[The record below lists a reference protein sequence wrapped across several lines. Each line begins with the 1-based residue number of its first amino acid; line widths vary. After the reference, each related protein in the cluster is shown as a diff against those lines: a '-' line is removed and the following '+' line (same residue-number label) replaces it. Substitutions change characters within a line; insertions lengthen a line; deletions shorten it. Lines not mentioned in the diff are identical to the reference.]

1 MVSHFL
7 LNDARKTLEPTD
19 PRYENW
25 VIPPQ
30 KLHRFESER
39 TVQIPPGLQLSTRR
53 GPEVELYDVAG
64 VHLLTSAFEPSNAF
78 VSTLNVSHHFKRNQ
92 LFGSCWTTPKQ
103 SKRFPQVAQI
113 CETPVVF
120 VNKGVYPPSTVPSSE
135 FSLGRLPTKTSQSNG
150 FARQPVPMER
160 LAFHRRTDC
169 SRQSHS
175 GCALC
180 LSCISSNPGCHNP
193 RDELINHFSCEQRK
207 HYRHR
212 FTLAYRRLETM
223 VFLILLL
230 ILCAMQLSVS
240 LAYVVNHSSQKQHE
254 LNTKLPHVSMAELG
268 QLCVICMAL
277 FISICGVSC
286 LIWDCTMPRKQTTDP
301 SDSPMAEPQTDVER
315 HVTNLLAAERFR
327 RRLQCVQVLSYLSCL
342 LLSVAMLPWLSL
354 CQLFSANSHILTYNC
369 VGAKGGFPHANST
382 GTTSYPV
389 SISGPLRLPSWHI
402 LPHEV
407 SEPTDSLWSV
417 LWIVIAVHGLFD
429 LDNCLAKPWRYA
441 YTVTVCLVQLILS
454 NAFYAFDSSGFAFT
468 LDIHAS
474 KQTNGSLLCPAWL
487 SGSQLFTPVPWWD
500 TPVGLI
506 CRANVA
512 TLLAFIVAHIVGQT
526 VARWT
531 TQHRHRLFFTAGLTQ
546 AKIHRLEYTELKLA
560 DLARSLVPTPLA
572 KELADDFIAGYL
584 GWSSP
589 LVIYLRNVSFLSAE
603 LVGLSSLASVVAC
616 SPTPLVATQQFA
628 LVVNELFGCFDR
640 IARAEGCYR
649 VRLNSVEY
657 LCIAGYPETRVDHAR
672 CCVDFGLTMLRIVN
686 ELAKMANVQLE
697 LKVAVHTGTTY
708 AAVLGRSRLGFDLT
722 GDDVSYTSHLRQAAS
737 RFGRVLVSRATF
749 NQLPEGFRGEAG
761 PVLGFPVPHNI
772 GGQTKPTT
780 MGLVEPSSTSPNT
793 TMETYFIQPRKSHL
807 NSANSEGP
815 TINNPSSLD
824 TTVHFD
830 WPKLSELSVDSLGLL
845 TRLATAATIVCRR
858 AWDAKCPVQSSARM
872 EVPFDTLLV
881 DPSALIP
888 AKETAD
894 KDMDES
900 REVRLGLLQ
909 ALSNSE
915 YSDVVPKATREM
927 KSRPMDASSMRDP
940 SISELLAM
948 AAVTLAQSYEHD
960 PETVD
965 CSEKLVPCQRRA
977 GKLRGK
983 CPALDGTAA
992 PEPGDGG
999 STMGADNSMGTS
1011 LATMTT
1017 GAMNPSSSVPSSKA
1031 ATHPD
1036 RTKPW
1041 QPLVHHLPWLCTS
1054 PPGHANPHWLTL
1066 STTKDFTP
1074 SFRCFEGLCSQEK
1087 PYASLPHAQQTKIKE
1102 DTDEDNQS
1110 TGVNCWGGCH
1120 RSSTQ
1125 AGENEDDSYEMTS
1138 SLSPNQWIRIL
1149 CYALISM
1156 VLLVVILGLISLL
1169 TISISFLY
1177 TVAYVILFVCLVLQL
1192 IALNLIKR
1200 FPRLQA
1206 VVHSIP
1212 YRTLLIGSIFV
1223 VAIAT
1228 VFILSTCHP
1237 ALLVSNDYDGSGIT
1251 SIPNNSSNVFLS
1263 SSRGDSRWISRSHL
1277 CPLTMQFTLLSCFVC
1292 LLPAVVALT
1301 TMYWSNSDS
1310 SVSSRSDGMH
1320 AVAGAIV
1327 LPQPIR
1333 LVVGMVL
1340 YLLQLAVFLW
1350 ATFHVGMFHRLF
1362 PVHHRNTLELT
1373 LVVNTFVQNMFALF
1387 AFTLLALS
1395 LPRTLEFQSHL
1406 LRQWIIKGEQ
1416 TVRHLSSTQLA
1427 LARLLTSTVPR
1438 FVIATL
1444 CNPSKTPE
1452 LYAKSQCVIGLTLI
1466 QLTVVADRQPS
1477 SLSTANS
1484 RVASGQS
1491 SVMDE
1496 PAQIADRLRLLNH
1509 LIGLIDSLAKEGL
1522 DVPKRVDDSDRA
1534 DQACADDESTQ
1545 CDGGPSLIKVHVG
1558 GTCVGYGVGLSP
1570 TYPIHDS
1577 QSRCEHL
1584 THLLTFTERVL
1595 DVCEEFNAKARATNT
1610 VVYARI
1616 ALHSGPG
1623 LIALIGKQ
1631 RPVLNLWGDPVNV
1644 CLHLLHESHVPILV
1658 RQHLLL
1664 ATDDVISAIPPSR
1677 LEASALSGTHQ
1688 SLIWRC
1694 VDIQSGRILL
1704 SAQLLTA
1711 LASPAAPGGPNTG
1724 RRPSAHS
1731 PLHFCSVQVTVPDPD
1746 EDYANKATFALVNL
1760 AKRASVR
1767 SGEANM
1773 LRRKQQVS
1781 VTIPEP
1787 VRQSQHIRQSVNIP
1801 QAPAVSTTVELS
1813 ITRSVQTASV
1823 NSQSG
1828 IISNWTG
1835 GPVATQ
1841 SIPQRYSRAN
1851 NLPSVVSVQQPLSL
1865 PPPPPPPPHQR
1876 IYPSSEQTATQENC
1890 LPVTP
1895 LWTAPVAPK
1904 PVAFNVNTSFQSS
1917 HPSGPS
1923 GPSISHSITEGLC
1936 DAVSNQT
1943 RLRRLS
1949 PERKYSEPPS
1959 TMNRQAVRRDVLSQC
1974 VTQTHDYSVVNVEPP
1989 SPHTGQSVSHIVARH
2004 RTQSTVPSIVPPPPC
2019 ANRSGDYWPNTSM
2032 AQLLTEGILQQHRR
2046 SSQGLAEHADVYVS
2060 SPLAKKHL
2068 EPTVHC
2074 TLSPSQ
2080 PTAALRPMSLSSTD
2094 SFLTAEKACA
2104 VECENTDKAHAV
2116 DVLAKN
2122 GIGSH
2127 ATFGDKED
2135 KNLSSHL
2142 NPLYTD
2148 NEYESMTESQ
2158 SNLIDAVQKVSRRCR
2173 LARNRNACSPADSA
2187 RKLTDTHSLFLA
2199 RVDLDS
2205 RDRFAIQQPTGYL
2218 RIGDKPESQGH
2229 PFHPQHNSNGPSCY
2243 SVTSHS
2249 AVPCYAESSRQTVV
2263 APVSCKISFGDRSL
2277 DFPDIRRPSS
2287 PGYPHTECGMHT
2299 NHKSSLPSVPLHYV
2313 GGIDSGLAGKDAHSN
2328 KSSAARS
2335 APGLKLI
2342 ETSLPYE
2349 ARGSSTFVNPTQL
2362 EQPRNGVGSFGLTD
2376 SIRRVDSTQFS
2387 GMLMKSQKS
2396 AVPREYPTT
2405 SYDLS
2410 DAEAEYAGT
2419 CSLGPI
2425 SMAVQPSL
2433 AGDDGIT
2440 SCDGDYDDYDDE
2452 DREQEFGAVE
2462 KIALTLKDTKQLIP
2476 SEVVKSNCP
2485 RNVYYSPDQPD
2496 TGPTM
2501 SKSSFSLRPP
2511 ADALLMPANL
2521 CMTDS
2526 LIANPDLDARESEI
2540 GDDLEPAVA
2549 PGYATIP
2556 DCAMDRDPLFVLL
2569 NTNKFTSSG
2578 MTNGAG
2584 IPFSP
2589 SASATAADADEVFA
2603 YHHRPHMFVG
2613 SRFVGSTAATSYL
2626 PSQPTNC
2633 IVSSFS
2639 GNQVFTEQSVP
2650 PSHNFLPNAGHYI
2663 SEHASHLQRPQPT
2676 RPSLPDV
2683 APVGLPDFGRPAPLA
2698 DSCACSSTVPSL
2710 ASSLRAHDNT
2720 VYDNLY
2726 TPVINIVDP
2735 PSGVSRNVSGTD
2747 PVSGS
2752 SACSVTRSYVG
2763 DAASSVYDTG
2773 DDEEEEESNME
2784 LTHAASESFE
2794 GTPVGRPL
2802 IHSACLNG
2810 LTVPSTL
2817 PYSPFGT
2824 TMLALSVNSPVGTR
2838 TDTKPTREVPLTLT
2852 AHPEDT
2858 HSVSPPH
2865 RASSSAGSQTS
2876 GPSDQQRSEYDNVTR
2891 SSSASLNT
2899 AFPRRTVKAGN
2910 NLAEANAWPI
2920 PPSPGRAGRNRV
2932 SNRNGYVG
2940 GQAEHPRASGLRG
2953 LFDAEIVAEARRI
2966 SRQFRA
2972 MGWIPAMDY
2981 PQHCLVD
2988 VDPSREPGL
2997 NSRLPPGPEFPAS
3010 SSGLPR
3016 APLGRSHHLFLLPV
3030 GSQMSTPCS
3039 RQTSFQHR
3047 PRRNGSAVD
3056 SETVT
3061 TVTSQFDDEDYQ
3073 DDADLENHTDASGLE
3088 DENIRLGHPIMCMGG
3103 PASSVH
3109 HGAWMFNSPEQQ
3121 LGCLLVR
3128 PRSLSTTCLDRVGSE
3143 EQHELLTDL
3152 LTRSL
3157 ASSSEVSSEEILVEE
3172 SSEPN
3177 KTSSNGIF
3185 HSTTMICVNVQ
3196 YYRSVVMLNMF
3207 TVYAAKPTKNPV
3219 LLKNNCEL
3227 PYAHLRNETESS
3239 LTAQPH
3245 TAVAPCAR
3253 LCDRQRHSLRRSKSS
3268 RTVPLDQV
3276 KRPNGSPGFTRLQ
3289 RRAARVRSLIPPELQ
3304 PYILPSCMSSLSR
3317 SSSMASS
3324 GQVSHPDMVFVSLTR
3339 QHSTRHRR
3347 SRSDRAHSRPFKS
3360 ASDPELFIELLSGRV
3375 VTKCHLSHD
3384 K

>member
-25 VIPPQ
+25 VVPPQ
-30 KLHRFESER
+30 KLHRFDSSER

-64 VHLLTSAFEPSNAF
+64 VHLLTSAFEPSNTF
-78 VSTLNVSHHFKRNQ
+78 VSTLDVSHHFKRNQ

-103 SKRFPQVAQI
+103 SKRSPQVAQI

-150 FARQPVPMER
+150 CARQQMPMER
-160 LAFHRRTDC
+160 LSFRRGTDC

-180 LSCISSNPGCHNP
+180 LSCTSSNPGCHNP
-193 RDELINHFSCEQRK
+193 RDELINHFSCEQLK

-230 ILCAMQLSVS
+230 ILCAMQLSLS

-254 LNTKLPHVSMAELG
+254 LKTKLPHVSTAELA

-277 FISICGVSC
+277 FLSICGVSF
-286 LIWDCTMPRKQTTDP
+286 LIWDCTMSRKQTTGP
-301 SDSPMAEPQTDVER
+301 SDSPMVEPQTDVER
-315 HVTNLLAAERFR
+315 HVANLLAAERFR

-354 CQLFSANSHILTYNC
+354 CQLLSANSHILAYNC
-369 VGAKGGFPHANST
+369 VGTKGGFPHANST

-474 KQTNGSLLCPAWL
+474 KQTNGSLLCPAWPN
-487 SGSQLFTPVPWWD
+487 GSQLFTPAPWWD

-572 KELADDFIAGYL
+572 KDLADDFIAGYL

-708 AAVLGRSRLGFDLT
+708 AA
-722 GDDVSYTSHLRQAAS
+722 AAS

-780 MGLVEPSSTSPNT
+780 TGLVEPSSTPPNT

-807 NSANSEGP
+807 NSATSEGP
-815 TINNPSSLD
+815 TIDNPNPLD
-824 TTVHFD
+824 TTVRFD
-830 WPKLSELSVDSLGLL
+830 WPKLNELSIDNLGLL

-858 AWDAKCPVQSSARM
+858 AWDTKCPVQSSTRM

-888 AKETAD
+888 AKETTD
-894 KDMDES
+894 KDVDES

-983 CPALDGTAA
+983 CPALDGTDA

-999 STMGADNSMGTS
+999 STMGVDNSMGTS

-1054 PPGHANPHWLTL
+1054 PPGHVNPHWLTL

-1074 SFRCFEGLCSQEK
+1074 SLRCLEGLCSQEK
-1087 PYASLPHAQQTKIKE
+1087 PYASLPHAQQTKVKE

-1110 TGVNCWGGCH
+1110 TDMNCWAVCH

-1138 SLSPNQWIRIL
+1138 SLNPNQWIRIL

-1200 FPRLQA
+1200 FPRLQTI
-1206 VVHSIP
+1206 VHSIP

-1223 VAIAT
+1223 IAIAT

-1263 SSRGDSRWISRSHL
+1263 SSRGDSRWISRNHL

-1301 TMYWSNSDS
+1301 TMYWSYSDS

-1320 AVAGAIV
+1320 AIAGTIV

-1333 LVVGMVL
+1333 FVVGMVL
-1340 YLLQLAVFLW
+1340 YLLQLAAFLW

-1387 AFTLLALS
+1387 AFTLLALL

-1438 FVIATL
+1438 FVVATL

-1452 LYAKSQCVIGLTLI
+1452 LYAKSQCLIGLTLI

-1491 SVMDE
+1491 SGLDE

-1522 DVPKRVDDSDRA
+1522 DVPKRLDDSDRA
-1534 DQACADDESTQ
+1534 DQVCAENESTQ
-1545 CDGGPSLIKVHVG
+1545 CDSGPNLIKVHVG

-1570 TYPIHDS
+1570 TNPIHDS

-1595 DVCEEFNAKARATNT
+1595 DVCEEFNAKARATNN
-1610 VVYARI
+1610 VVYARV

-1677 LEASALSGTHQ
+1677 IEASALSGTHQ

-1711 LASPAAPGGPNTG
+1711 LASPAAPGGPNTDG
-1724 RRPSAHS
+1724 RPLAHS

-1746 EDYANKATFALVNL
+1746 EDYVNKATFALVNL

-1773 LRRKQQVS
+1773 LRRKQQAS
-1781 VTIPEP
+1781 VNIPEP

-1823 NSQSG
+1823 NFQSG
-1828 IISNWTG
+1828 IISNWAG

-1876 IYPSSEQTATQENC
+1876 TYPSSEQTATQENC

-1895 LWTAPVAPK
+1895 LWTAPGALK
-1904 PVAFNVNTSFQSS
+1904 PVAFNPNTSFQSS
-1917 HPSGPS
+1917 HPSCPS

-1959 TMNRQAVRRDVLSQC
+1959 TINRQAVRRDVLSQC

-1989 SPHTGQSVSHIVARH
+1989 SPHTGQCASHIVARH
-2004 RTQSTVPSIVPPPPC
+2004 RTQSAVPCIVSPPPC

-2032 AQLLTEGILQQHRR
+2032 AQLLTNGILQQHRR
-2046 SSQGLAEHADVYVS
+2046 SSQGLAERPDVYVS

-2104 VECENTDKAHAV
+2104 MECENTDKAHAV
-2116 DVLAKN
+2116 DVLKEN
-2122 GIGSH
+2122 GVGSH
-2127 ATFGDKED
+2127 PTFGDKED

-2158 SNLIDAVQKVSRRCR
+2158 SNLIDAVQKASRKCR
-2173 LARNRNACSPADSA
+2173 LARNRKVCSPAGNA

-2205 RDRFAIQQPTGYL
+2205 RDRLAIQQPTGYL
-2218 RIGDKPESQGH
+2218 RIGDKPESQHH
-2229 PFHPQHNSNGPSCY
+2229 PFHPQHSSNGPSCY
-2243 SVTSHS
+2243 PVTSQCI
-2249 AVPCYAESSRQTVV
+2249 VPCYTESRQTVV
-2263 APVSCKISFGDRSL
+2263 APVSCQVSFGDRSL

-2287 PGYPHTECGMHT
+2287 PGYPHTEFGMHT
-2299 NHKSSLPSVPLHYV
+2299 NHKSSLPSVPSHYV
-2313 GGIDSGLAGKDAHSN
+2313 GGIDSGLACKDAHSN
-2328 KSSAARS
+2328 NSSATRS
-2335 APGLKLI
+2335 VPGLKLV
-2342 ETSLPYE
+2342 ETSLPYG
-2349 ARGSSTFVNPTQL
+2349 ARGTSTVVNHTRL

-2376 SIRRVDSTQFS
+2376 SVRGVDSTQFS
-2387 GMLMKSQKS
+2387 GVLMKSQKS
-2396 AVPREYPTT
+2396 AVPR
-2405 SYDLS
+2405 
-2410 DAEAEYAGT
+2410 
-2419 CSLGPI
+2419 
-2425 SMAVQPSL
+2425 
-2433 AGDDGIT
+2433 IT

-2452 DREQEFGAVE
+2452 DREQEFGAVKE
-2462 KIALTLKDTKQLIP
+2462 MALTLKDTKQLIP

-2485 RNVYYSPDQPD
+2485 RSVYYSPDQPD

-2501 SKSSFSLRPP
+2501 SKSSFSLRQS
-2511 ADALLMPANL
+2511 ADALLMPTNL

-2549 PGYATIP
+2549 LGYATIP
-2556 DCAMDRDPLFVLL
+2556 ECAMDRDPLFVLI
-2569 NTNKFTSSG
+2569 NTNKFTSPS

-2584 IPFSP
+2584 IPFSS
-2589 SASATAADADEVFA
+2589 SASAAAADADEVFA
-2603 YHHRPHMFVG
+2603 YHHRPHMFVS
-2613 SRFVGSTAATSYL
+2613 SRFVGSTAATSHL
-2626 PSQPTNC
+2626 PPQPTNC

-2698 DSCACSSTVPSL
+2698 DSCARSL

-2735 PSGVSRNVSGTD
+2735 PSRVSRNVPGTD

-2752 SACSVTRSYVG
+2752 STCSVTRRLAALQRRNANWPLAVSGDDSDAMSGYVG

-2773 DDEEEEESNME
+2773 DDDEEEESKVE
-2784 LTHAASESFE
+2784 LTHGASKSLED
-2794 GTPVGRPL
+2794 TPVGRPL

-2817 PYSPFGT
+2817 SYSPFET
-2824 TMLALSVNSPVGTR
+2824 TMLVFSVNSPVGTR
-2838 TDTKPTREVPLTLT
+2838 TDTKPTGEVPLAST

-2858 HSVSPPH
+2858 HSVSPAH

-2891 SSSASLNT
+2891 SSSVSLNT

-2920 PPSPGRAGRNRV
+2920 PRSPGRTGRNKV
-2932 SNRNGYVG
+2932 SSRNGSVG
-2940 GQAEHPRASGLRG
+2940 GQAEHPRVSGLRG

-2981 PQHCLVD
+2981 PQHSLVD
-2988 VDPSREPGL
+2988 VAHSREPGL
-2997 NSRLPPGPEFPAS
+2997 NNRLPTEPEFPAS
-3010 SSGLPR
+3010 SSGLSH

-3047 PRRNGSAVD
+3047 PRRNGSALD

-3061 TVTSQFDDEDYQ
+3061 TVTSQFDNEDYQ
-3073 DDADLENHTDASGLE
+3073 DDADLENHTDTSDLE
-3088 DENIRLGHPIMCMGG
+3088 DGNIRLGHPIICMDG

-3177 KTSSNGIF
+3177 KTSSNGIL
-3185 HSTTMICVNVQ
+3185 HST
-3196 YYRSVVMLNMF
+3196 
-3207 TVYAAKPTKNPV
+3207 
-3219 LLKNNCEL
+3219 
-3227 PYAHLRNETESS
+3227 NETESS
-3239 LTAQPH
+3239 LTTQPH
-3245 TAVAPCAR
+3245 TTVAPCAR

-3339 QHSTRHRR
+3339 QRSIRHRR
-3347 SRSDRAHSRPFKS
+3347 RRSDRTHSRPVKS
-3360 ASDPELFIELLSGRV
+3360 ASNPELFIELLSGH
-3375 VTKCHLSHD
+3375 VTECHLSHG